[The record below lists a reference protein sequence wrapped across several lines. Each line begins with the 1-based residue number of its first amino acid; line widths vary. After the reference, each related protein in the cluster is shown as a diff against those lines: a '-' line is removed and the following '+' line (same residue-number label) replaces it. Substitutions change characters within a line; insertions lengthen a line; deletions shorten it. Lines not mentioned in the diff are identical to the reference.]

1 MKDPLDFSERHARA
15 MAAVDLK
22 IAEINRL
29 LDLIVKRLGMNVT
42 RRRNK

>member
-22 IAEINRL
+22 LLEINKL
-29 LDLIVKRLGMNVT
+29 LGRIVKRLGINVT